1 MAKIIEKE
9 NLIKIGKEPVVIL
22 PLKKWKEFERTLE
35 DLEDAVRFQKAIS
48 DPKNQRLIPF
58 ENVKK
63 MLKLP

>member
-1 MAKIIEKE
+1 MAKVVEK

-48 DPKNQRLIPF
+48 DPKNQKLIPF
-58 ENVKK
+58 EKVKK

>member
-1 MAKIIEKE
+1 MAKVVEK

-48 DPKNQRLIPF
+48 DLKNQRLIPF
-58 ENVKK
+58 EKVKK